1 MLIIIC
7 TACYRLTLDSW
18 EVKAPGG
25 SLSGALRLPDIRHGI
40 EIRRMDSSGWLSGY
54 HLAAPAECG
63 QF

>member
-1 MLIIIC
+1 M
-7 TACYRLTLDSW
+7 
-18 EVKAPGG
+18 KAPGG
-25 SLSGALRLPDIRHGI
+25 SLSGALRLLDIGHGI